1 MPVLKGIK
9 VDEFEN
15 VTVVVVKDIQLRT
28 KKAKDGHL
36 HIAVA
41 EVNKTDQATPDETF
55 NSQPAQISA
64 LTELE
69 VLFDF
74 PSEKSLSKFI
84 QYLTEI
90 KKEVYGK

>member
-9 VDEFEN
+9 VDNFEN
-15 VTVVVVKDIQLRT
+15 VTVVVVKDIQLRA
-28 KKAKDGHL
+28 KKAKDNHL

-41 EVNKTDQATPDETF
+41 EVNKADVNIPDDTF
-55 NSQPAQISA
+55 NSKPAQTSE

-74 PSEKSLSKFI
+74 PNEKSLEKFI